1 LSVAYPQNFIT
12 NVIWEKSDSPRMDAN
27 LFSSRHD
34 HILVYAKSI
43 KAFKINRIS
52 DGEIPSHYDR
62 VDEEG
67 NPYYLK
73 PLRAMGGEDRR
84 EDRPSMFF
92 PIIAPDGTQVYPM
105 RQDGSE
111 GRWRWGL
118 EKIKKEAHRIGW
130 GKSKN
135 GYTAYYRIYHE
146 SSKGTP
152 PETIWFNNEVGSNR
166 TSKQEIKKIFQYKA
180 FDTPKPEAL
189 VKKVLVVCTDKNDI
203 VLDSFLGSG
212 TTTAVA
218 HKMARHWI
226 GVELG
231 EHAKTHCH
239 PRLKKVIQ
247 GEQGGISKSVN
258 WKGGGGF
265 KFYELASSLLNQD
278 SFGNWVMSKEYN
290 PTMVAAAVAKQE
302 GFRYFPDEH
311 IYWKQGKSSEKD
323 FIYTTTQF
331 VTVEI
336 LDKIKDEMQPDES
349 LLIACKAFQQEC
361 DNRFSNI
368 TIKKIPQML
377 LGRCEFGKDDYS
389 LNIVNMPRDEAFDE
403 ESYETDEPE
412 MNETEERKSTQQ
424 GIINFFDTDE

>member
-1 LSVAYPQNFIT
+1 
-12 NVIWEKSDSPRMDAN
+12 
-27 LFSSRHD
+27 
-34 HILVYAKSI
+34 
-43 KAFKINRIS
+43 
-52 DGEIPSHYDR
+52 
-62 VDEEG
+62 
-67 NPYYLK
+67 
-73 PLRAMGGEDRR
+73 
-84 EDRPSMFF
+84 
-92 PIIAPDGTQVYPM
+92 
-105 RQDGSE
+105 
-111 GRWRWGL
+111 
-118 EKIKKEAHRIGW
+118 
-130 GKSKN
+130 
-135 GYTAYYRIYHE
+135 
-146 SSKGTP
+146 
-152 PETIWFNNEVGSNR
+152 
-166 TSKQEIKKIFQYKA
+166 
-180 FDTPKPEAL
+180 
-189 VKKVLVVCTDKNDI
+189 
-203 VLDSFLGSG
+203 
-212 TTTAVA
+212 
-218 HKMARHWI
+218 MARHWI